1 MVGKGQVKIPLGFPT
16 GFFFFFNYFICFWL
30 HWVSVAFVWAFSS
43 CSEQGLLFTAVYG
56 SLIALASLTVEY
68 RLSGCG
74 AWA

>member
-1 MVGKGQVKIPLGFPT
+1 MVGKGQVQIPLGFPT
-16 GFFFFFNYFICFWL
+16 VCLFVFLIICSWL

-43 CSEQGLLFTAVYG
+43 CSEQGLLVTAVYG
-56 SLIALASLTVEY
+56 PLIALASLAVEY